1 MKALAI
7 IALAV
12 ALEAGFLLSSLV
24 PPAPAAAGAMAQ
36 PLLPARAGAGATAAR
51 GCDGGLRC

>member
-7 IALAV
+7 LALAV

-24 PPAPAAAGAMAQ
+24 PAAPAAATALAR
-36 PLLPARAGAGATAAR
+36 PLLPTRGGAPTAAR
-51 GCDGGLRC
+51 GCYGGPRC